1 MKFDLEALAALDAL
15 VRTGSVAGAA
25 QALHKVGSAVSYQ
38 VKKLEDQLRLPLLD
52 RSGYRLRLT
61 PEGEAVLNEGRRL
74 LQQAHQLESLAQQL
88 ASGWEARLLLVVD
101 GILPLEDSLKALKT
115 LADEGVP
122 TRVQLTIEFLS
133 GVQQRFERD
142 EADLMLV
149 KDYQPQAGDRALALP
164 ELECLLCV
172 AAGHPLAHL
181 GRAARLADLHAH
193 VELAVR
199 DSGDTRQQRPNESHL
214 FGGERVF
221 FLSGFVAKRQ
231 ALQMGM
237 GFGWMP
243 RYLVEEPLASGELRE
258 LDFEGGSRF
267 RFTPWLVQRL
277 DRPLGRAG
285 QRLAELLQA
294 AVSTR

>member
-1 MKFDLEALAALDAL
+1 MRFDLEALAALDAL
-15 VRTGSVAGAA
+15 VRSGSVAGAA

-38 VKKLEDQLRLPLLD
+38 VKKLEEQLRLPLLD

-101 GILPLEDSLKALKT
+101 GILPLEDSLQALKT

-122 TRVQLTIEFLS
+122 TRVQLKVEFLS
-133 GVQQRFERD
+133 GVQQCFERD
-142 EADLMLV
+142 GADLMIA
-149 KDYQPQAGDRALALP
+149 KDVQPDAQCRALALP

-172 AAGHPLAHL
+172 APAHPLMQL
-181 GRAARLADLHAH
+181 GRPARLADLHAH
-193 VELAVR
+193 VELNVR
-199 DSGDTRQQRPNESHL
+199 DSGSGRDDRQM

-221 FLSGFVAKRQ
+221 YLSGFVAKRQ
-231 ALQMGM
+231 ALLMGM

-243 RYLVEEPLASGELRE
+243 RYLVDEWLARGELAE
-258 LDFEGGSRF
+258 LPFEGGSRF

-285 QRLAELLQA
+285 QRLVELLSPGGWGGA
-294 AVSTR
+294 